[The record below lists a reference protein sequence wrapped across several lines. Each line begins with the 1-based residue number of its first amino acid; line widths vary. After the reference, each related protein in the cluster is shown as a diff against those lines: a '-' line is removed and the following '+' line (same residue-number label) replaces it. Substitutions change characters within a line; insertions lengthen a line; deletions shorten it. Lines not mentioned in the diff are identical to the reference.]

1 MKIIQK
7 LALVGITTFIT
18 IQVQAQT
25 TSDVYQLIGESKN
38 HSTLFGAIKT
48 ADLIEDLKSKGPF
61 TLFAPTDQA
70 FAQLPAGDIE
80 ELQHPEN
87 KSELQDLIQY
97 HIVAGKYDEAALLAA
112 IKKGRGKAK
121 LKTLAG
127 GKITLRL
134 VKGYIILTDGKGGK
148 SSVGKADIDATNGV
162 VHVVDKVLIKK

>member
-1 MKIIQK
+1 MKVIQK
-7 LALVGITTFIT
+7 LAAFGIAGLLT
-18 IQVQAQT
+18 IHATAQT
-25 TSDVYQLIGESKN
+25 TSDVFQLVGDSKN
-38 HSTLFGAIKT
+38 HSTLFEAIKT
-48 ADLIEDLKSKGPF
+48 ADLVETLKSKGPF

-70 FAQLPAGDIE
+70 FAQLPAGDME

-87 KSELQDLIQY
+87 KRELQDFIQY
-97 HIVAGKYDEAALLAA
+97 HVVAGKYDEAALLAA

-121 LKTLAG
+121 FKTTAG

-148 SSVGKADIDATNGV
+148 SSIGKADIDATNGI